1 MTIVN
6 WSPPALAD
14 LEHQHQF
21 LATINPDAA
30 VKAVQSIVQS
40 AGSLADNPKR
50 GTPIADTPGLRK
62 LLVSFGKYG
71 YVLHYVLLD
80 EEVLILRIY
89 HRRQNRPS

>member
-1 MTIVN
+1 MTTVN

-14 LEHQHQF
+14 LDRQHQF
-21 LATINPDAA
+21 LATINPDTA

-40 AGSLADNPKR
+40 ARSLVENPKR

-71 YVLHYVLLD
+71 YVLHYILLD

-89 HRRQNRPS
+89 HGRQNRPS